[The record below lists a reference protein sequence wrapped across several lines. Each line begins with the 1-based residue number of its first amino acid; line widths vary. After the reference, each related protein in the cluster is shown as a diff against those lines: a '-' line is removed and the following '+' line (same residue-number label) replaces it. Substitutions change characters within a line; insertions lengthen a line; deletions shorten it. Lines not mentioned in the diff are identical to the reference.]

1 MNHYLVYHNPDTMGY
16 PASEIIKFSVVS
28 DKPGGPDLQ
37 GSTIWLI
44 TGEGTPR
51 KYYLVQRF
59 TADVIES
66 GEDEGFATKI
76 SSETGERFSPMRR
89 LDEEEWFRD
98 FQRSRGNFSLGL
110 QPIRDERFITG
121 LEDVAS
127 SAATQ

>member
-1 MNHYLVYHNPDTMGY
+1 MNHYLVYHNPDMMGQ
-16 PASEIIKFSVVS
+16 ASEIRDFSAVT
-28 DKPGGPDLQ
+28 DKPAGPDLQ

-44 TGEGTPR
+44 TGEGNPR

-59 TADVIES
+59 TADVIQSREH
-66 GEDEGFATKI
+66 ERFKTRI
-76 SSETGERFSPMRR
+76 SSETGERFSPMCR

-98 FQRSRGNFSLGL
+98 FERSQGNFAFGL
-110 QPIRDERFITG
+110 SPIRVERYITG